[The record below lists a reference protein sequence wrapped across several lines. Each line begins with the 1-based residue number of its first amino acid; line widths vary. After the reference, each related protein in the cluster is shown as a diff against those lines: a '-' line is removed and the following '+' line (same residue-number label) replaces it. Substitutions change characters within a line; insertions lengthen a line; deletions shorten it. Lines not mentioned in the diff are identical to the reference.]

1 MLLRWLVDIYEH
13 YQKPVLEFFI
23 FSKTQKM
30 VSVCWNPILL
40 HEIYLKLIK
49 IPWR

>member
-1 MLLRWLVDIYEH
+1 MLLFTFVNLNVENNFVEIYEH

-30 VSVCWNPILL
+30 V
-40 HEIYLKLIK
+40 
-49 IPWR
+49 